1 MEETERREGWR
12 LLMRDTD
19 EAGLEDA
26 AEPESDEQKQRACT
40 VPGFNAGGKKTKRS
54 HLQKGARSAVRWK
67 QTNGRKKNPQNS
79 E

>member
-26 AEPESDEQKQRACT
+26 AEPESDEQKRRVCDVPWVQRG
-40 VPGFNAGGKKTKRS
+40 VKKTKKRS
-54 HLQKGARSAVRWK
+54 HLQKV
-67 QTNGRKKNPQNS
+67 QDLQ
-79 E
+79 